1 MNSFLSTASWVEAK
15 TAIQKF
21 KKHLSQK
28 ILKFTCKNWDVLS
41 KSCIRFSL
49 AFPALSFKYSVW
61 NIIRSQH
68 PNRETK
74 KPLTDATPQTQH
86 QLFSL
91 EGTLHTPGKKTYR
104 ATGKTKSPFQNWI
117 GELEHLGSKQHL
129 GSQTAV
135 IDTCW
140 WLWCQREKDH

>member
-49 AFPALSFKYSVW
+49 AFPALSFKLECMKYYTQ
-61 NIIRSQH
+61 RTPQ
-68 PNRETK
+68 PTK
-74 KPLTDATPQTQH
+74 KLTDATPQTQH

-91 EGTLHTPGKKTYR
+91 GGTLHKPGKKNPP
-104 ATGKTKSPFQNWI
+104 GKNKSFQNWI

-140 WLWCQREKDH
+140 WLWCQREKDR